1 MNFNTLN
8 ESFDKLSEKL
18 LNEGPGAGYEITFKT
33 NPYRNQISNIKIENL
48 SWAENKRDV
57 EVWFNC
63 DFQTEADIRV
73 ESYYYGHEEKDV
85 KVEAHQGFM
94 FIDND
99 YLVNTE
105 GIEITLGDDIP
116 EMDREKLAEIVR
128 DEVDAHTFVDGG
140 YVYGGGWS
148 HSVYDGSLSDADR
161 PAEDNAY
168 GDIYFSDLR
177 IVDEGIIDTFE
188 LYASGEFEEDEYIDG
203 KHIIQVSIDAYVE
216 NDYDESDLINW
227 TYDVLTRNGYYVYG
241 VDIIESWT
249 NDEYNRKTGLS
260 LADDDKHIILLS
272 FDIEVEDEYY
282 ERDIV
287 GCVEQELGLDI
298 LGSDVTATWKN
309 EEDYNNNIQE
319 SLQESKNSEPYVL
332 EYNDFYKVWE
342 GTPKSNYD
350 AYIRDARK
358 VRRFDNFDS
367 LQSIKDCLVKWC
379 GYDEDDI
386 IVKGQLQES
395 EIGATAYASYNGP
408 DVYGDGYAVFG
419 YYDEN
424 CRALADSNWCSNWEE
439 VQDLVHSYIS
449 KGDVV
454 RIINNETGNDIIVT
468 PDEYFDNFEGDFPIA
483 PQDVEEGHMWNRTA
497 KLDSFDLG
505 LDESLLNEVK
515 GVEYVDSYTI
525 HGIKGELN
533 MSNVDRF
540 TINDIGKYEIIN
552 PYLDPRVDDYTAWE
566 YQIEL
571 KKVFTADITIMAE
584 EHMQGIDFES
594 HFNNVPVK
602 IDKCCTWIDDEYCD
616 KEDIEYALNQFAL
629 NDIIFNIKF
638 PPVSYIE
645 SGKFNGNFGEFG
657 CRTSDFR
664 CMGMSIVDDNIIE
677 EINNNLLI
685 KEGLDFYDD
694 SNFNESSLDES
705 IFDEKDYEFE
715 EYEMLDANG
724 DLLMI
729 GRDDYMTDDEAIKYA
744 REHKSPYLQKVKYK
758 ASFGSIDYA
767 NGLGTIILYDD
778 EIEES
783 INGVKDNGKKPV
795 TEALFDYRTTKD
807 VYGYSANDIL
817 QMTEKVLG
825 LSQKEAVKY
834 LNSHS
839 EEDVQAIIDEAT
851 KHLYKNAGEKDKY
864 WYFTR
869 HGQGPGTFPR
879 NATLLDWVEDD
890 DFNTWIAL
898 DRMLT
903 DEEMAEFELREQTPP
918 DLEEGVLGTALKVAG
933 AVGSVGS
940 AIADAVGSLKEDS
953 EIKPRRKFMG
963 KKSVI
968 KR

>member
-18 LNEGPGAGYEITFKT
+18 LNEDLKYD
-33 NPYRNQISNIKIENL
+33 ISG
-48 SWAENKRDV
+48 
-57 EVWFNC
+57 
-63 DFQTEADIRV
+63 RV
-73 ESYYYGHEEKDV
+73 EIEKVTGIKFTSIEEESHGSYDVNYTANIQGIADLTVNGIAFDSIPVVAHTGYACYDLEEGTTKS
-85 KVEAHQGFM
+85 
-94 FIDND
+94 FIREFIIED
-99 YLVNTE
+99 LTE
-105 GIEITLGDDIP
+105 GGL
-116 EMDREKLAEIVR
+116 
-128 DEVDAHTFVDGG
+128 DAHYLCDIF
-140 YVYGGGWS
+140 
-148 HSVYDGSLSDADR
+148 DGSLSAEEQEAD
-161 PAEDNAY
+161 NFN
-168 GDIYFSDLR
+168 GSLVFDLR
-177 IVDEGIIDTFE
+177 V
-188 LYASGEFEEDEYIDG
+188 
-203 KHIIQVSIDAYVE
+203 K
-216 NDYDESDLINW
+216 N
-227 TYDVLTRNGYYVYG
+227 
-241 VDIIESWT
+241 
-249 NDEYNRKTGLS
+249 K
-260 LADDDKHIILLS
+260 K
-272 FDIEVEDEYY
+272 DIEKIK
-282 ERDIV
+282 RAI
-287 GCVEQELGLDI
+287 ELP
-298 LGSDVTATWKN
+298 T
-309 EEDYNNNIQE
+309 QE
-319 SLQESKNSEPYVL
+319 SLLTEKMDNDGFTPEEAEVYWDLNYGGDAILAEFDDFADWYEYLRENNWINEDEVIDDLIIYAEDVL
-332 EYNDFYKVWE
+332 EEYMEMYEGESWHKIVYEAAKKAYECFSERGQDVGPFDKKRMIRIIADGLPSTKKEYLDRFLRLKKGSAKKAIKSYELSKYKNDKLY
-342 GTPKSNYD
+342 
-350 AYIRDARK
+350 
-358 VRRFDNFDS
+358 
-367 LQSIKDCLVKWC
+367 QS
-379 GYDEDDI
+379 ES
-386 IVKGQLQES
+386 LQES

-419 YYDEN
+419 YYDED